1 MTTQLVPLLEAAGRV
16 HIPRDRA
23 GRARQGRVAQAV
35 RYGGIMITQD
45 EVIPLL
51 LAACP
56 GFEPAWREHLEWWG
70 DQERGIYNDTA
81 AFATYIIDSYGSG
94 HTAEF
99 DLAFAALER
108 ILAQGDENA
117 RAAASIGALESIQV
131 QSTHYPFG
139 PTAFLPWLG
148 PKSREAWDSIEAL
161 WEAGGGSLMGVVRLE
176 RDLADGRVGGPIR
189 WWQFW
194 RR

>member
-1 MTTQLVPLLEAAGRV
+1 
-16 HIPRDRA
+16 
-23 GRARQGRVAQAV
+23 
-35 RYGGIMITQD
+35 MITQD

-70 DQERGIYNDTA
+70 DRERGIYNDTA

-117 RAAASIGALESIQV
+117 RAAASIGALNQFRFSPRTILLV
-131 QSTHYPFG
+131 RPRFYRGSVRRAGKRGTP
-139 PTAFLPWLG
+139 
-148 PKSREAWDSIEAL
+148 SRHSGKRVEGRSWAW
-161 WEAGGGSLMGVVRLE
+161 
-176 RDLADGRVGGPIR
+176 
-189 WWQFW
+189 
-194 RR
+194 